1 MYLTLTQ
8 WMGEG
13 RSPVVGGKGEK
24 LALRVSQQTRAGQK
38 QHFLLAD
45 SAESGTNI
53 QMTTSISSRNLRKIT
68 PGQVLPKSW
77 EVFSD
82 SPLASPEN
90 RIYEESMRS
99 SSGNNVRLILLATKV
114 MYLSP
119 GTEANLSPP
128 LLPNKDDH
136 IFPGG
141 RLLHHLRRT
150 LQLSK
155 DELCMH
161 KSGSADLRMKA

>member
-1 MYLTLTQ
+1 MIS
-8 WMGEG
+8 
-13 RSPVVGGKGEK
+13 RRK
-24 LALRVSQQTRAGQK
+24 L
-38 QHFLLAD
+38 
-45 SAESGTNI
+45 
-53 QMTTSISSRNLRKIT
+53 RNIT

-82 SPLASPEN
+82 SPLASPKKGL
-90 RIYEESMRS
+90 RF
-99 SSGNNVRLILLATKV
+99 SSGNNVRLIHLAINPKV

-161 KSGSADLRMKA
+161 KSGSADLRVKVSGKLSYISSCRTCSSSTKRLAAQGQAATASLGTLSIPR

>member
-1 MYLTLTQ
+1 MIF
-8 WMGEG
+8 
-13 RSPVVGGKGEK
+13 RRK
-24 LALRVSQQTRAGQK
+24 L
-38 QHFLLAD
+38 
-45 SAESGTNI
+45 
-53 QMTTSISSRNLRKIT
+53 RNIT

-82 SPLASPEN
+82 SPLASPEK
-90 RIYEESMRS
+90 RMYEESMRS

-119 GTEANLSPP
+119 GTEANFSPP

-161 KSGSADLRMKA
+161 KSGSADLKVKVFRALSYESSCKTCSSSTKRLAAQGQAATASFGTLSIPR

>member
-1 MYLTLTQ
+1 
-8 WMGEG
+8 
-13 RSPVVGGKGEK
+13 
-24 LALRVSQQTRAGQK
+24 
-38 QHFLLAD
+38 
-45 SAESGTNI
+45 
-53 QMTTSISSRNLRKIT
+53 
-68 PGQVLPKSW
+68 
-77 EVFSD
+77 
-82 SPLASPEN
+82 
-90 RIYEESMRS
+90 MRS

-128 LLPNKDDH
+128 LLPDEDDH

-141 RLLHHLRRT
+141 RLLHHLRSA

-161 KSGSADLRMKA
+161 KSGSADLRVKV